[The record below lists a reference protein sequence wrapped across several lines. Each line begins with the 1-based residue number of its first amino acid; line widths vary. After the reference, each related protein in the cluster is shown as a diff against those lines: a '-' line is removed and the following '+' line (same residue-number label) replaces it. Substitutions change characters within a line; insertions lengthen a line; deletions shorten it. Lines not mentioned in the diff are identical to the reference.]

1 MKRMLQ
7 RCAAWLL
14 AVAAAAVSAQGAPAP
29 LAPAVPAVL
38 GEPAL
43 RSPKA
48 LNAAMLAVTQ
58 AGPRLVAV
66 GERGTVLLSDD
77 GAKSWRQ
84 ATVPVQVTL
93 TAVRFVD
100 VRQGWAVGH
109 LGVILKSDDGGET
122 WVKQFDGVQAAKAV
136 ADGGDERSR
145 RFVDEGPDKPFFDLE
160 FIDAQRGFAVGAH
173 NLAFATQDGGRH
185 WTPMLARLPNPKSLH
200 LYGVRAAGGR
210 IYIAG
215 EQGLLLAS
223 SDGGVSFAALPS
235 AYKGSFFGLLA
246 ARSGALVAYGLRGN
260 AWRSTDQGAN
270 WTRLDTGLQTSISAA
285 LELDGGELALLA
297 QTGELLRSRDGGSS
311 FTKTAPNGGPLPAAG
326 LAATDGGALVIA
338 SLRGMRRQPSP

>member
-1 MKRMLQ
+1 MTRKVQ

-14 AVAAAAVSAQGAPAP
+14 AAAAAAASAQGAPAP
-29 LAPAVPAVL
+29 PMPPMPAVL

-77 GAKSWRQ
+77 SAKSWRQ
-84 ATVPVQVTL
+84 AAVPVQVTL

-100 VRQGWAVGH
+100 ARQGWAAGH

-122 WVKQFDGVQAAKAV
+122 WAKQLDGAQAAKAV
-136 ADGGDERSR
+136 ADSGDARSK
-145 RFVDEGPDKPFFDLE
+145 RFVEEGPDKPFFDLD
-160 FIDAQRGFAVGAH
+160 FIDAQRGFAVGAY
-173 NLAFATQDGGRH
+173 NLAFETRDGGRH
-185 WTPMLARLPNPKSLH
+185 WTPMPAQLPNPKSLH

-210 IYIAG
+210 LYIAG

-223 SDGGVSFAALPS
+223 SDDGASFAALPS

-260 AWRSTDQGAN
+260 AWRSTDQGAS
-270 WTRLDTGLQTSISAA
+270 WIRLDTGLQASINAA
-285 LELDGGELALLA
+285 LELDGGEFALLA
-297 QTGELLRSRDGGSS
+297 QTGELLRSRDGGAS
-311 FTKTAPNGGPLPAAG
+311 FTKTAPTGGPLPAAG
-326 LAATDGGALVIA
+326 LAVTDGGALVIA